1 MNISKRR
8 VQQQIIKLR
17 TRKFFDPTYDVVFK
31 KLFAKDATLIHFL
44 NTVLRLKG
52 RGRIKSIVR
61 RKPSIKL
68 TSKIGREEVRFDIH
82 AKLGNGRYIDLEMQR
97 ASHDD
102 FLCRVDLYA
111 SQLSIN
117 SKIAFDKSRPARDR
131 KDHPYLMPQTY
142 SIWICNF
149 RVPFCKN
156 YREELALFRL
166 GDVGKSGALP
176 VYDRKRYIIYDLTR
190 YKPSGR
196 QTSEDLWMEVFT
208 QMAKAERAP
217 EVKDKVILDVYS
229 QMQVQESPEELVTEV
244 ATGMVTQAEIST
256 RLGTARRAGHKA
268 GLLQG
273 RKEAAE
279 VIANLQAASAAKDA
293 RIRELDAAL
302 AMSKAA
308 NCAYPKF
315 SRILRLG

>member
-1 MNISKRR
+1 MNISRRR
-8 VQQQIIKLR
+8 VQQQIAKLKK
-17 TRKFFDPTYDVVFK
+17 RKFFDPTYDVVFK
-31 KLFAKDATLIHFL
+31 KLFSKDETLIHFL
-44 NTVLRLKG
+44 NTVLRLRG
-52 RGRIKSIVR
+52 RRRIKSIVR
-61 RKPSIKL
+61 RKPAVVL
-68 TSKIGREEVRFDIH
+68 TSKNGQEEVRFDIH

-111 SQLSIN
+111 SQLAIN

-208 QMAKAERAP
+208 QMAKAEKAP

-268 GLLQG
+268 GLKAGLLQG
-273 RKEAAE
+273 RKESAA
-279 VIANLQAASAAKDA
+279 ALAAKDA
-293 RIRELDAAL
+293 ALSLLTAEIARMKAELAAL
-302 AMSKAA
+302 RAA
-308 NCAYPKF
+308 
-315 SRILRLG
+315 R

>member
-1 MNISKRR
+1 MNISRRR
-8 VQQQIIKLR
+8 VQQQIAKLKK
-17 TRKFFDPTYDVVFK
+17 RKFFDPTYDVVFK
-31 KLFAKDATLIHFL
+31 KLFSKDETLIHFL
-44 NTVLRLKG
+44 NTVLRLRG
-52 RGRIKSIVR
+52 RSRIKSIVR
-61 RKPSIKL
+61 RKPAVVL
-68 TSKIGREEVRFDIH
+68 ASKNGLEEVRFDIH

-111 SQLSIN
+111 SQLAIN

-149 RVPFCKN
+149 RVAFCKN
-156 YREELALFRL
+156 YREELGLFRFS
-166 GDVGKSGALP
+166 DMGKSGALP

-190 YKPSGR
+190 FKPSGR

-208 QMAKAERAP
+208 QMAKAEKAP
-217 EVKDKVILDVYS
+217 EVKDKVILDVYT
-229 QMQVQESPEELVTEV
+229 QMQVQDSPENIVTEV

-268 GLLQG
+268 GLKEGLLQG
-273 RKEAAE
+273 RKESAA
-279 VIANLQAASAAKDA
+279 VIASQAA
-293 RIRELDAAL
+293 RIRELEAAL
-302 AMSKAA
+302 AMQKA
-308 NCAYPKF
+308 
-315 SRILRLG
+315 